1 MEELKVMCPLI
12 LLAVCVLLYLGKE
25 AIDYDRRT

>member
-12 LLAVCVLLYLGKE
+12 IFAVCVLFYLGKE